1 MIKPSIKL
9 QNVTVSNSNNGISG
23 YHGSSPKTR

>member
-1 MIKPSIKL
+1 MVKPSIKL
-9 QNVTVSNSNNGISG
+9 QNVTVANGNNGVSG